1 MVQRLECGR
10 RSPMV
15 EELLTEIDEEGE
27 ATVEG
32 DESLEE

>member
-1 MVQRLECGR
+1 
-10 RSPMV
+10 MV
-15 EELLTEIDEEGE
+15 EELLTEINEEGK